1 MGKTKNNVESLI
13 NKNNSSENLILAIH
27 STLASLLIVRTA
39 QTVDWSKQS
48 VSMVFI
54 LICIAN

>member
-1 MGKTKNNVESLI
+1 MGKTKNHVESLI

-39 QTVDWSKQS
+39 QTVG
-48 VSMVFI
+48 
-54 LICIAN
+54 